1 MCIKCTYKRFAVT
14 AVLAVMLGLLYC
26 LIFGFSGQDAE
37 QSGSLSRLVSGKCV
51 TMLNSLAGEP
61 WSPDAVDRM
70 AEAFEHPLRKLAH
83 FGEYACMGI
92 LVYAL
97 LCQWVENRRM
107 RYLLT
112 GGWVFLSAAGDE
124 LHQYFVPGRYASF
137 LDVLLDTS
145 GGVCG
150 MLFCVLA
157 VKLGIRRAE
166 NRGRDIHGGKAIP
179 KKKRNSIKKEAIPSE
194 EV

>member
-1 MCIKCTYKRFAVT
+1 MKEKCTYKNFTVT

-26 LIFGFSGQDAE
+26 VIFGFSGQDAE

-51 TMLNSLAGEP
+51 ALVNSLAGEP
-61 WSPDAVDRM
+61 WNPDDMDRM
-70 AEAFEHPLRKLAH
+70 TEAFEHPLRKLAH

-97 LCQWVENRRM
+97 LCQWVADRRI
-107 RYLLT
+107 RCLLT
-112 GGWVFLSAAGDE
+112 AGWVFLSAAGDE

-137 LDVLLDTS
+137 LDVLLDTG

-150 MLFCVLA
+150 MLFCILA
-157 VKLGIRRAE
+157 ARVCLNRFRSRRWLE
-166 NRGRDIHGGKAIP
+166 D
-179 KKKRNSIKKEAIPSE
+179 
-194 EV
+194 